1 MVPSVQE
8 TEVSEKKRRR
18 RFTAAEKLRVLE
30 LADKATKP
38 GELGALLRSEGLYSS
53 HLATWRKARDEGGLR
68 GLAPKRRGPAARIV
82 DARDRRIGELEKQ
95 LARTAKELAKAH
107 LICDLQKKVS
117 QLLGIAL
124 PTVSE
129 NDEECS

>member
-1 MVPSVQE
+1 MPSVLE

-18 RFTAAEKLRVLE
+18 RFTAAEKLRILA

-53 HLATWRKARDEGGLR
+53 HLTAWRKARAEGSLR
-68 GLAPKRRGPAARIV
+68 GLAPRRRGPAPRVV
-82 DARDRRIGELEKQ
+82 DGRDREIAELKKKLAKQERELEK
-95 LARTAKELAKAH
+95 AR
-107 LICDLQKKVS
+107 LINELQKKVS

-124 PTVSE
+124 PTASE
-129 NDEECS
+129 TDEERS